1 MMASQLTQ
9 VTPYLH
15 ESGTGM
21 AFTLYE
27 FFADQVEDKAIGGLP
42 LAVLST
48 CTCLPSPNEHYI
60 CLILRLPTYR
70 KAVWSIVLSQQLG
83 FIIILKLLLYVRP

>member
-1 MMASQLTQ
+1 MMMASQLTQ
-9 VTPYLH
+9 VTLYLH

-48 CTCLPSPNEHYI
+48 CTCLPSSNEHYI
-60 CLILRLPTYR
+60 CLILRLPTY
-70 KAVWSIVLSQQLG
+70 
-83 FIIILKLLLYVRP
+83 

>member
-1 MMASQLTQ
+1 MALRNLCTCIDSFGLF
-9 VTPYLH
+9 VLASLHDDGISADPGHPLH

-48 CTCLPSPNEHYI
+48 CTCLPSSNEHYI
-60 CLILRLPTYR
+60 CLILRLPTY
-70 KAVWSIVLSQQLG
+70 
-83 FIIILKLLLYVRP
+83 